1 MSITDTQGETVIR
14 MHNVWE
20 WAFKLFLGTGPF
32 VLGAA
37 WIHLTAM
44 NAMLLQHDKEIAL
57 LKLQVGLRT
66 RTPAPETPPAAA
78 TTAITTGHSA
88 PVPAPRLAITPHPA
102 QTP

>member
-1 MSITDTQGETVIR
+1 
-14 MHNVWE
+14 VWE

-66 RTPAPETPPAAA
+66 RTPTTLPASSEDTTAAA
-78 TTAITTGHSA
+78 AVTHSRPAIIPA
-88 PVPAPRLAITPHPA
+88 PVAAPRLALTPNPE
-102 QTP
+102 TP

>member
-14 MHNVWE
+14 MRNVWE

-66 RTPAPETPPAAA
+66 RTPAADTAPSATASHTAPAA
-78 TTAITTGHSA
+78 
-88 PVPAPRLAITPHPA
+88 APRLALTPHPTE
-102 QTP
+102 TP